1 MSGRYRLTESL
12 PFRNGRGL
20 TTYSDAVMRKEVA
33 IVGVPR
39 AKCASVSRTYQD
51 RYFLP
56 QVPAHPPSYVLARS
70 SDSYPRSSP
79 TLVRNVIDRSKMCKL
94 WEHIYESY
102 ECLM

>member
-1 MSGRYRLTESL
+1 MSVALGGLMSGRYRLTESL

-56 QVPAHPPSYVLARS
+56 QVPARPPSYLMYWPDQAILTPDVPQLS
-70 SDSYPRSSP
+70 SG
-79 TLVRNVIDRSKMCKL
+79 M
-94 WEHIYESY
+94 
-102 ECLM
+102 